1 MTSNDNN
8 NRPEPELTAIRQQI
22 DVIDD
27 KLAALL
33 RERIG
38 LVQQVGE
45 YKRRTAPGICPIR
58 PAREA
63 EMVRR
68 IMSLFEGSAFPPAAA
83 AAMWRIIIGAST
95 AVENA
100 LVISVFASD
109 REDELYWLTR
119 EYFGPS
125 ITIIRQPHIK
135 RVIGDVMDGKASVGV
150 VPMLRSDDTTFWWTN
165 LLQDGSDIPKVFA
178 RIPFIYSGQPGR
190 NNPSGL
196 AFGRL
201 APESSGHD
209 NTLIAIEADAN
220 LSHSKLQTNMTHAGL
235 EASWINIA
243 TLHPSVRHHLVE
255 LKGFVTAED
264 ENFRNLLTSLG
275 ASVLKVSFLGSY
287 AVPLN
292 LHESN
297 SNELRPSL
305 GATASAK

>member
-1 MTSNDNN
+1 MSKDT
-8 NRPEPELTAIRQQI
+8 PEPELAAFRQQI
-22 DVIDD
+22 DALDD
-27 KLAALL
+27 KLVALL

-38 LVQQVGE
+38 IVSQVGE
-45 YKRRTAPGICPIR
+45 YKRRTAPGTCPIR

-68 IMSLFEGSAFPPAAA
+68 IMSLFDGSSFPPAAA
-83 AAMWRIIIGAST
+83 AAMWRILIGAST
-95 AVENA
+95 GEESA
-100 LVISVFASD
+100 LTISVFAPD
-109 REDELYWLTR
+109 REEELFWLTR
-119 EYFGPS
+119 EYFGPA

-178 RIPFIYSGQPGR
+178 RIPFIYSGTPGR

-220 LSHSKLQTNMTHAGL
+220 VSHSKLQTTMTHSGL

-243 TLHPSVRHHLVE
+243 TLHPSVRHHLIE
-255 LKGFVTAED
+255 LKGFVTAD
-264 ENFRNLLTSLG
+264 DDNFRSLLTSLG
-275 ASVLKVSFLGSY
+275 SSVLKVSFLGSY

-292 LHESN
+292 LMESTPN
-297 SNELRPSL
+297 DNRTLLSAS
-305 GATASAK
+305 GSAK